1 MTCFTCAESI
11 EILGLNLD
19 GGGWFF
25 AMLVLALALQ
35 IGANFVW
42 TKNSQVTR
50 ELMQLPKNKREKLI
64 GPSILWTALSTAIYI
79 TRVVLIGGN
88 NLWIFLVVLI
98 GNVVGT
104 YWSQQEQKADH
115 HLLAD
120 DILRMLSRL
129 EKDKCSKSK
138 IEEALTKLAVALE
151 KRKPVP
157 MNRRPY
163 RDKLDPDQ
171 IEF

>member
-11 EILGLNLD
+11 EILGLHLD

-25 AMLVLALALQ
+25 AMLIFALALQ

-42 TKNSQVTR
+42 LQNSQITR
-50 ELMQLPKNKREKLI
+50 ELMQQPKNKREKLI
-64 GPSILWTALSTAIYI
+64 GPSILWTALSTIIYI
-79 TRVVLIGGN
+79 ARVVLIGGN
-88 NLWIFLVVLI
+88 NLWIYLVVLI
-98 GNVVGT
+98 GNVLGT

-120 DILRMLSRL
+120 DIIRMLVRL
-129 EKDKCSKSK
+129 EKEQCSKAK
-138 IEEALTKLAVALE
+138 IEEALTKLAIALE
-151 KRKPVP
+151 KRKPLP
-157 MNRRPY
+157 MTRKRY
-163 RDKLDPDQ
+163 RDKPNPNQ

>member
-25 AMLVLALALQ
+25 AMLIFALALQ
-35 IGANFVW
+35 IAANFVW

-50 ELMQLPKNKREKLI
+50 ELMQLPRNKREKLI
-64 GPSILWTALSTAIYI
+64 GPSILWTAVSTVIYI
-79 TRVVLIGGN
+79 ARVVLIGGN
-88 NLWIFLVVLI
+88 NLWIYLVVLI
-98 GNVVGT
+98 GNVIGT

-120 DILRMLSRL
+120 DIIRMLGRL
-129 EKDKCSKSK
+129 EKDKCSKAK
-138 IEEALTKLAVALE
+138 IEEALMKLAVALE
-151 KRKPVP
+151 KRKPLP

-163 RDKLDPDQ
+163 RDKPDPTQ

>member
-11 EILGLNLD
+11 EILGLELD

-25 AMLVLALALQ
+25 AMLILALGLQ
-35 IGANFVW
+35 VGANFVW
-42 TKNSQVTR
+42 LKNSQITR
-50 ELMQLPKNKREKLI
+50 ELMQLPRNKREKMI
-64 GPSILWTALSTAIYI
+64 GPSILWTALSTVIYI
-79 TRVVLIGGN
+79 ARVVLIGGN
-88 NLWIFLVVLI
+88 NLWIYLVVLI
-98 GNVVGT
+98 GNVIGT

-120 DILRMLSRL
+120 DIIKMLDRL

-138 IEEALTKLAVALE
+138 IEEALTKLAAALE
-151 KRKPVP
+151 KRKSMP

-163 RDKLDPDQ
+163 RDKPDPNQ

>member
-11 EILGLNLD
+11 EILGLHLD

-25 AMLVLALALQ
+25 AMLIFALALQ

-42 TKNSQVTR
+42 LQNSQITR

-64 GPSILWTALSTAIYI
+64 GPSILWTAVSTIIYI
-79 TRVVLIGGN
+79 ARVVLIGGN
-88 NLWIFLVVLI
+88 NLWIFIVVLI

-104 YWSQQEQKADH
+104 YWSQQEQKSDH

-120 DILRMLSRL
+120 DIIRMLDRL
-129 EKDKCSKSK
+129 EKEQCSKAK
-138 IEEALTKLAVALE
+138 IEEALMKLAAALE

-163 RDKLDPDQ
+163 RDKPDPNQ

>member
-11 EILGLNLD
+11 EILGLQLD

-25 AMLVLALALQ
+25 SMLVLALALQ

-64 GPSILWTALSTAIYI
+64 GPSILWTALSTTIYI

-98 GNVVGT
+98 GNVIGT

-115 HLLAD
+115 HLLAC
-120 DILRMLSRL
+120 LLYTSP
-129 EKDKCSKSK
+129 S
-138 IEEALTKLAVALE
+138 
-151 KRKPVP
+151 P
-157 MNRRPY
+157 
-163 RDKLDPDQ
+163 RDY
-171 IEF
+171 

>member
-11 EILGLNLD
+11 EILGLHLD

-25 AMLVLALALQ
+25 AMLIFALALQ

-42 TKNSQVTR
+42 LQNSQITR

-64 GPSILWTALSTAIYI
+64 GPSILWTALSTIIYI
-79 TRVVLIGGN
+79 ARVVLIGGN
-88 NLWIFLVVLI
+88 NLWIFIVVLI

-104 YWSQQEQKADH
+104 YWSQQEQKSDH

-120 DILRMLSRL
+120 DIIRMLERL
-129 EKDKCSKSK
+129 EKEQCSKAK
-138 IEEALTKLAVALE
+138 IEEALTKLAIALE
-151 KRKPVP
+151 KRKPLP
-157 MNRRPY
+157 MMQKRY
-163 RDKLDPDQ
+163 RDKPNPNQ